1 MEQSLLKKQEHLRK
15 AAETEA
21 RKFSEDHRHR
31 PHIDSKSAAMVSGK
45 KPIQDRTEEIMQ
57 MRTDRIKEK
66 RQKKAE
72 AKDQLE
78 QSFSFKPTLK
88 ESKAFQSP
96 SSVIE
101 RNEKWNE
108 IKLKANEE
116 RRAKKHEKEMDQVT
130 FRPEITSRARKLRTN
145 SASVELRL
153 LRHGEVW
160 KERLMSRRSE
170 RCSSFSPTINQ
181 HNFGTPRG
189 VVYEHLYSLRKST
202 SPRKFLRTVKDEVES
217 SEESFEEEVPLK
229 SSDAME
235 ALQHLRLVSHRS

>member
-1 MEQSLLKKQEHLRK
+1 MNYETDHVKDVMDKIAKVIQDLSSDEEPQPALKLMRVSFDPTKISWKQYNKTVSQNTFQRTTLVRMQQYSVKKQEHLRK

-21 RKFSEDHRHR
+21 RKYSEDHRHR

-57 MRTDRIKEK
+57 MRTDKIKEK

-108 IKLKANEE
+108 IKLKANEGQE
-116 RRAKKHEKEMDQVT
+116 T
-130 FRPEITSRARKLRTN
+130 RKGDGPGHFQ
-145 SASVELRL
+145 A
-153 LRHGEVW
+153 
-160 KERLMSRRSE
+160 
-170 RCSSFSPTINQ
+170 
-181 HNFGTPRG
+181 
-189 VVYEHLYSLRKST
+189 
-202 SPRKFLRTVKDEVES
+202 
-217 SEESFEEEVPLK
+217 
-229 SSDAME
+229 
-235 ALQHLRLVSHRS
+235 